1 MVLSFLQM
9 KFRTKIHAIL
19 SPDKNEMIQAPNNTR
34 RKKNNHATPFGFH
47 IIVQE
52 TEACEN
58 SLFDKNPQ
66 DF

>member
-1 MVLSFLQM
+1 M
-9 KFRTKIHAIL
+9 

-34 RKKNNHATPFGFH
+34 RKKTNHATPFGFH

-52 TEACEN
+52 TEACKN
-58 SLFDKNPQ
+58 SPFDKNPQ